1 MTENTYPRDFE
12 IYWESHKADLI
23 RQAPRALKEE
33 RENNGKMNTA
43 GDWLLFALPII
54 VIVGFTNTD
63 FIKSELLRFV
73 VALAIGLVLLCHH
86 GLRQASRQWQEKHC
100 RHRCRHQSL
109 FLRHLQGGTTL
120 KAH

>member
-12 IYWESHKADLI
+12 IYWKSHKADLI

-73 VALAIGLVLLCHH
+73 VALAIGLVCFVITVYVKPLVS
-86 GLRQASRQWQEKHC
+86 GKRSIVDIDADIKSYFYGIYKEKQH
-100 RHRCRHQSL
+100 
-109 FLRHLQGGTTL
+109 
-120 KAH
+120 

>member
-54 VIVGFTNTD
+54 VT
-63 FIKSELLRFV
+63 S
-73 VALAIGLVLLCHH
+73 
-86 GLRQASRQWQEKHC
+86 ASLIPISSRASC
-100 RHRCRHQSL
+100 
-109 FLRHLQGGTTL
+109 
-120 KAH
+120 